1 MNNICISFFNRCQVY
16 DQFSGS
22 RCHVVSDQIFP
33 SFIAESQIT
42 IVNLF
47 DRFAIY
53 FLRSSS
59 ISRRIYVF
67 TKFIKDTFSRGNFI
81 NLHFLSR
88 LYFSKFLVIFSSLS
102 IIRRLKFSSVSHPF
116 FFEFSFFYSRA
127 KTPRNVRYVLYF
139 CSQRCFFFCRLR
151 LGMSLFLFFS
161 AFTLFPRNVTSFFRL
176 LWNFACSACFP
187 LQFPFSFC
195 HSFPLGVF

>member
-1 MNNICISFFNRCQVY
+1 M
-16 DQFSGS
+16 
-22 RCHVVSDQIFP
+22 VSDNIFP

-53 FLRSSS
+53 FLCSPS
-59 ISRRIYVF
+59 ISRRTYVLI
-67 TKFIKDTFSRGNFI
+67 KFIKDTFSRGNFI
-81 NLHFLSR
+81 NSHLLSR
-88 LYFSKFLVIFSSLS
+88 SYFSKLHVIFPSLS
-102 IIRRLKFSSVSHPF
+102 IIRRLKLSYSC
-116 FFEFSFFYSRA
+116 FFEFSSFYSRA
-127 KTPRNVRYVLYF
+127 KIPRNVHYVLYF
-139 CSQRCFFFCRLR
+139 CSQRCFFFFHFC